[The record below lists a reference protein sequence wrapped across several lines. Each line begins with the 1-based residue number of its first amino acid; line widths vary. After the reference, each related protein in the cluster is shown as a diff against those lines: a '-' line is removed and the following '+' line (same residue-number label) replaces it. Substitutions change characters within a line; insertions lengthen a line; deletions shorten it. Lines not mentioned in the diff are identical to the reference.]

1 MKRRFVLLL
10 AALFVTVSLSA
21 YSSIAVATDETG
33 YSAHSD
39 RQTGTVKP

>member
-1 MKRRFVLLL
+1 MKRRFVVLL

-21 YSSIAVATDETG
+21 YSPTAV
-33 YSAHSD
+33 SADGTEYTVFSD